1 MRETFSRRTKRLL
14 LEALRKARERGT
26 DSIHLDD
33 LIAGLITEDQDPDS
47 LELNE
52 QHPAVK
58 SAREREPKP
67 LGVLFSRDCWIPRDP
82 FFAPEMA
89 AELLAKL
96 KRILRRSN
104 PRTDGMLTS
113 PQFDRAFEVAEQLRN
128 DFHQKEVQPL
138 HVLAAA
144 MREPCEAAKLLQE
157 AGITE
162 EKFLRLFEARLSAK
176 ATCSVT
182 QLIRHLHAC
191 FVGTQHK

>member
-1 MRETFSRRTKRLL
+1 MRVETFSRRAKRLL
-14 LEALRKARERGT
+14 LEALLKAQERGA

-33 LIAGLITEDQDPDS
+33 LVAGLIAEDQDPHS

-58 SAREREPKP
+58 SAREMEPKP
-67 LGVLFSRDCWIPRDP
+67 LGVLFPRECWIPRHP
-82 FFAPEMA
+82 FFAPEVA

-96 KRILRRSN
+96 KEILPRSSL
-104 PRTDGMLTS
+104 RTDGMHTS
-113 PQFDRAFEVAEQLRN
+113 PQFDRTFEVAEQLRN
-128 DFHQKEVQPL
+128 EFHQKEVQPL

-162 EKFLRLFEARLSAK
+162 EKGS
-176 ATCSVT
+176 
-182 QLIRHLHAC
+182 
-191 FVGTQHK
+191 